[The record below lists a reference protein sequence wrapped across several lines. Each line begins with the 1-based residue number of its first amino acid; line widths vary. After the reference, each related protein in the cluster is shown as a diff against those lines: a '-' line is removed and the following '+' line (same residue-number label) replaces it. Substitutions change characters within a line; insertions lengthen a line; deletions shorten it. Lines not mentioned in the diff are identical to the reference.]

1 MQTEAK
7 VGFAVILAAIMLVTM
22 LGKVERWTSSTESGT
37 RILTR
42 FNTVAGLEVKS
53 AVQVAGVT
61 VGQVESINLENG
73 MADVEVL
80 LFPGVNIYRGAK
92 ATIRSTGL
100 LGDKY
105 MEILSG
111 DPNLGLLTEGE
122 MIPQLA
128 GGGDLDQLISEFGLI
143 AADIRAVSGAL
154 RNAVGTA
161 EGEAQL
167 KTILGSVSSF
177 TTALSDEGPSILKR
191 LNLILTRVEEGT
203 GTIGKL
209 VNDPSAYESLQT
221 ALAQLKDVVA
231 KVNRGEGT
239 LGKLVQDP
247 ELYERLEGAAS
258 GVEEFTRQA
267 THGDGTIGRLMSDD
281 GTVENLNAAMESF
294 SKMGSRIQKTRL
306 DLGFRN
312 EFQLSTDE
320 NKGYFWLELTPQTR
334 RSYVVALVDDPQGKV
349 RWSRTV
355 ISGTTPSTAEE
366 LRTDRKLLVS
376 ALIKQRF
383 GKAEVHGGLMEG
395 RAGIGAGYTPVETV
409 SLLVDAWD
417 FDSVRANH
425 DEAHLKVTARLAM
438 GDYIFLQGGMD
449 NFLNSSFDTPFV
461 GAGLSFEDD
470 DLKYLLGSVAAA
482 LN

>member
-1 MQTEAK
+1 
-7 VGFAVILAAIMLVTM
+7 
-22 LGKVERWTSSTESGT
+22 
-37 RILTR
+37 
-42 FNTVAGLEVKS
+42 
-53 AVQVAGVT
+53 
-61 VGQVESINLENG
+61 
-73 MADVEVL
+73 
-80 LFPGVNIYRGAK
+80 
-92 ATIRSTGL
+92 
-100 LGDKY
+100 
-105 MEILSG
+105 
-111 DPNLGLLTEGE
+111 E